1 MKRSSP
7 RRESFSIARE
17 GQGIVN
23 HAGAA
28 VLRELADRFE
38 YTSTLCDG
46 LDPLRARRAT
56 HHPGAVLTDLA
67 VSIADGGDC
76 LRELAVLH
84 DQPDLFGHVASVP
97 TASRVIS
104 RLTRG
109 HLEQLR
115 AARRRMRD
123 QVWRKAGRPELLVLD
138 IDATLVTSHSE
149 KEEASG
155 NYKHG
160 FGFHPLACFL
170 EATGDALSA
179 LLRGGSAGSNTAR
192 DHIEVFRLA
201 CDQLPEWVQEE
212 PMLVRCDSAGAS
224 HDFLN
229 AVRAREKAKFWVGFE
244 LREEVREAILKV
256 PEEAWEA
263 AIRQDGE
270 DREGAEVCELDQLD
284 LCGWPTGTRAIC
296 RRERPHPGAQLSF
309 TDHQGWRFQVFITDQ
324 EEEDTEPAPAART
337 RSDVPRRPGSAP
349 SPSRASCRT
358 RSGSSWCSPLTTCSA
373 TSAASPSPVRRSAGS
388 RELCAP
394 AAAHRRAPGQAGS
407 PGYPPAPA
415 QLALD
420 RTSGHRLRSHSRA
433 PRDLIGV
440 RLRTLTG
447 PETGSTPH
455 THGCR
460 RPTRRARIIAPSV
473 QSTTSGGPNQ
483 PPRPTLRPRISTPSG
498 YSPAPPAGE
507 SFVQHLG

>member
-1 MKRSSP
+1 MKRNSP
-7 RRESFSIARE
+7 HRQSFSIATD

-28 VLRELADRFE
+28 ALRELADRFG

-56 HHPGAVLTDLA
+56 HHPGA
-67 VSIADGGDC
+67 
-76 LRELAVLH
+76 
-84 DQPDLFGHVASVP
+84 VP

-192 DHIEVFRLA
+192 DHIEVFRLG

-324 EEEDTEPAPAART
+324 EEEDIALGSPEPAPAART

-373 TSAASPSPVRRSAGS
+373 TPAASPSPVRRSAGS
-388 RELCAP
+388 RELCATGCCTP
-394 AAAHRRAPGQAGS
+394 PGAWSRGVAGLS
-407 PGYPPAPA
+407 
-415 QLALD
+415 
-420 RTSGHRLRSHSRA
+420 SGSSA
-433 PRDLIGV
+433 
-440 RLRTLTG
+440 TG
-447 PETGSTPH
+447 P
-455 THGCR
+455 
-460 RPTRRARIIAPSV
+460 
-473 QSTTSGGPNQ
+473 GPNFW
-483 PPRPTLRPRISTPSG
+483 PPPSLAFASSPRPDRGPTPNPHWS
-498 YSPAPPAGE
+498 
-507 SFVQHLG
+507 

>member
-7 RRESFSIARE
+7 RRQSFSIARE

-212 PMLVRCDSAGAS
+212 PMLVGCDSAGAS

-284 LCGWPTGTRAIC
+284 LSGWPTGTRAIC

-324 EEEDTEPAPAART
+324 EEEDIALLEARHRARARCEDQIRCAKETGLRAFPFQGFVQNPIWLELVLAAHDLLCHSRRVALTGEAQRWEPGALRT
-337 RSDVPRRPGSAP
+337 GCCTPPGAW
-349 SPSRASCRT
+349 SRGVAGLS
-358 RSGSSWCSPLTTCSA
+358 SGSSA
-373 TSAASPSPVRRSAGS
+373 
-388 RELCAP
+388 
-394 AAAHRRAPGQAGS
+394 
-407 PGYPPAPA
+407 
-415 QLALD
+415 
-420 RTSGHRLRSHSRA
+420 
-433 PRDLIGV
+433 
-440 RLRTLTG
+440 TG
-447 PETGSTPH
+447 P
-455 THGCR
+455 
-460 RPTRRARIIAPSV
+460 
-473 QSTTSGGPNQ
+473 GPNFW
-483 PPRPTLRPRISTPSG
+483 PPPSLAFASSPRPDRGPTPNPHWS
-498 YSPAPPAGE
+498 
-507 SFVQHLG
+507 

>member
-1 MKRSSP
+1 MKRNSP
-7 RRESFSIARE
+7 HRQSFSIATD

-28 VLRELADRFE
+28 ALRELADRFG

-56 HHPGAVLTDLA
+56 HHPGA
-67 VSIADGGDC
+67 
-76 LRELAVLH
+76 
-84 DQPDLFGHVASVP
+84 VP

-192 DHIEVFRLA
+192 DHIEVFRLG

-263 AIRQDGE
+263 AIRQTARIARAPRSASSTSSTSVAGRRAPAPSAAE
-270 DREGAEVCELDQLD
+270 SVRTRELSS
-284 LCGWPTGTRAIC
+284 PSPITRAGVSRSSSPT
-296 RRERPHPGAQLSF
+296 RRKRTPSPRPLRGPDPMCQGDRAPRLPLPGLRA
-309 TDHQGWRFQVFITDQ
+309 
-324 EEEDTEPAPAART
+324 EPDLARVGARRSRPALPLP
-337 RSDVPRRPGSAP
+337 PRRP
-349 SPSRASCRT
+349 
-358 RSGSSWCSPLTTCSA
+358 
-373 TSAASPSPVRRSAGS
+373 
-388 RELCAP
+388 
-394 AAAHRRAPGQAGS
+394 HR
-407 PGYPPAPA
+407 
-415 QLALD
+415 
-420 RTSGHRLRSHSRA
+420 
-433 PRDLIGV
+433 
-440 RLRTLTG
+440 
-447 PETGSTPH
+447 
-455 THGCR
+455 
-460 RPTRRARIIAPSV
+460 
-473 QSTTSGGPNQ
+473 
-483 PPRPTLRPRISTPSG
+483 
-498 YSPAPPAGE
+498 
-507 SFVQHLG
+507 

>member
-7 RRESFSIARE
+7 RRQSFSIARE

-212 PMLVRCDSAGAS
+212 PMLVGCDSAGAS

-244 LREEVREAILKV
+244 LR
-256 PEEAWEA
+256 
-263 AIRQDGE
+263 DGGGARSHPQGSRGGLGSGHPSGRRGSRGRRGLRARPARPLWLADGHPRHLPPRASAPGSSALLHRSPGLAFPGLHHRPGGRGHALPRPSPRPLRGPDPMCQG
-270 DREGAEVCELDQLD
+270 DRAPRLPLPGLRAEPDLARVGA
-284 LCGWPTGTRAIC
+284 
-296 RRERPHPGAQLSF
+296 RRSRPALPL
-309 TDHQGWRFQVFITDQ
+309 
-324 EEEDTEPAPAART
+324 P
-337 RSDVPRRPGSAP
+337 PRRP
-349 SPSRASCRT
+349 
-358 RSGSSWCSPLTTCSA
+358 
-373 TSAASPSPVRRSAGS
+373 
-388 RELCAP
+388 
-394 AAAHRRAPGQAGS
+394 HR
-407 PGYPPAPA
+407 
-415 QLALD
+415 
-420 RTSGHRLRSHSRA
+420 
-433 PRDLIGV
+433 
-440 RLRTLTG
+440 
-447 PETGSTPH
+447 
-455 THGCR
+455 
-460 RPTRRARIIAPSV
+460 
-473 QSTTSGGPNQ
+473 
-483 PPRPTLRPRISTPSG
+483 
-498 YSPAPPAGE
+498 
-507 SFVQHLG
+507 

>member
-201 CDQLPEWVQEE
+201 CDQLPEWVQHPWPEVL
-212 PMLVRCDSAGAS
+212 PPGWTSSIYGSA
-224 HDFLN
+224 
-229 AVRAREKAKFWVGFE
+229 AVHAQAVEFDRGRGRARHPGAVHGN
-244 LREEVREAILKV
+244 AINAATRRAAPSAPSRKRL
-256 PEEAWEA
+256 WEA
-263 AIRQDGE
+263 AE
-270 DREGAEVCELDQLD
+270 DREAGECRARTSVCSTAADLDQL
-284 LCGWPTGTRAIC
+284 LG
-296 RRERPHPGAQLSF
+296 
-309 TDHQGWRFQVFITDQ
+309 
-324 EEEDTEPAPAART
+324 
-337 RSDVPRRPGSAP
+337 P
-349 SPSRASCRT
+349 SPDERNPQHDQKRHGATRDAEVRPIDVIVLRRWLPARVKVRAV
-358 RSGSSWCSPLTTCSA
+358 
-373 TSAASPSPVRRSAGS
+373 VRIPC
-388 RELCAP
+388 LKVW
-394 AAAHRRAPGQAGS
+394 
-407 PGYPPAPA
+407 
-415 QLALD
+415 
-420 RTSGHRLRSHSRA
+420 
-433 PRDLIGV
+433 I
-440 RLRTLTG
+440 
-447 PETGSTPH
+447 
-455 THGCR
+455 
-460 RPTRRARIIAPSV
+460 PSV
-473 QSTTSGGPNQ
+473 
-483 PPRPTLRPRISTPSG
+483 
-498 YSPAPPAGE
+498 A
-507 SFVQHLG
+507 

>member
-1 MKRSSP
+1 MALTKHPFVQPGGTSEVKRSSP
-7 RRESFSIARE
+7 CRHSFSIATD

-28 VLRELADRFE
+28 ALRELADRFE

-67 VSIADGGDC
+67 VSIANGGDC
-76 LRELAVLH
+76 LRDVAVLH

-104 RLTRG
+104 RLTPS

-123 QVWRKAGRPELLVLD
+123 QVWQQAGRPELLVLD

-160 FGFHPLACFL
+160 FGYHPLMCFL

-179 LLRGGSAGSNTAR
+179 ILRTGSAGSNTAR
-192 DHIEVFRLA
+192 DHIEVFHLA
-201 CDQLPEWVQEE
+201 CEQLPEWVQEE
-212 PMLVRCDSAGAS
+212 PILVRCDTAGAT

-229 AVRAREKAKFWVGFE
+229 AVRARKKAKFSVGFE
-244 LREEVREAILKV
+244 LREDVRQAILTV
-256 PEEAWEA
+256 PQEAWEP

-270 DREGAEVCELDQLD
+270 DREGAEVCELDHLD
-284 LCGWPTGTRAIC
+284 LSNWPVGTRAIC

-309 TDHQGWRFQVFITDQ
+309 TDHEGWRFQVFITDQ
-324 EEEDTEPAPAART
+324 QDEDIALLEARHRARARCEDQIRCAKETGLRAFPFQGFVQNQIWLELVLGAHDLLCHFRRVALTGDAQRWEPATLRYRLLHTAGRMVTRGRRLILRLQRNWPWTQLLATAFARIRELPAA
-337 RSDVPRRPGSAP
+337 
-349 SPSRASCRT
+349 
-358 RSGSSWCSPLTTCSA
+358 
-373 TSAASPSPVRRSAGS
+373 
-388 RELCAP
+388 
-394 AAAHRRAPGQAGS
+394 
-407 PGYPPAPA
+407 
-415 QLALD
+415 
-420 RTSGHRLRSHSRA
+420 
-433 PRDLIGV
+433 
-440 RLRTLTG
+440 
-447 PETGSTPH
+447 
-455 THGCR
+455 
-460 RPTRRARIIAPSV
+460 
-473 QSTTSGGPNQ
+473 
-483 PPRPTLRPRISTPSG
+483 
-498 YSPAPPAGE
+498 
-507 SFVQHLG
+507 